1 VAARLED
8 ALEIEVP
15 MRHVFDAATVA
26 DLADR
31 IELALVT
38 VRGRDGVED
47 GADVEELE
55 I

>member
-1 VAARLED
+1 
-8 ALEIEVP
+8 

-31 IELALVT
+31 IQIALVAFPISEAL
-38 VRGRDGVED
+38 VGDGV
-47 GADVEELE
+47 DVEELE